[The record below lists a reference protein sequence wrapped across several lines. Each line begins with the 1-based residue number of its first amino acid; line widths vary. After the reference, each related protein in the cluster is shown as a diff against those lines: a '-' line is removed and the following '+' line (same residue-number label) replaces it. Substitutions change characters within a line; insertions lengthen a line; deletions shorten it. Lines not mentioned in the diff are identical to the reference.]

1 MFMPLGK
8 PMSVGLG
15 ALDIDR
21 LDAMLS
27 AARTLRPAL
36 QAFYNTLSDD
46 QKSRFD
52 AVRPGKGRGAGCH
65 Q

>member
-1 MFMPLGK
+1 MSMPVGK

-27 AARTLRPAL
+27 AVRTLRPAL
-36 QAFYNTLSDD
+36 QPSTT
-46 QKSRFD
+46 R
-52 AVRPGKGRGAGCH
+52 
-65 Q
+65 